1 MFSNFFFENHDVY
14 EIMCKNSVQ
23 QRRPQM
29 TIWRM
34 RIACCITKATNTF
47 ADYVILTAL
56 PFQQWLHERARLVCY
71 AYFAF
76 LVVIFMKY
84 IYQFHIQAVSDL

>member
-1 MFSNFFFENHDVY
+1 MA
-14 EIMCKNSVQ
+14 
-23 QRRPQM
+23 
-29 TIWRM
+29 IWHM
-34 RIACCITKATNTF
+34 RIACYITKATKTL

-56 PFQQWLHERARLVCY
+56 PFQQWLHESARLLRY

-84 IYQFHIQAVSDL
+84 TYPFHIQAVSENT